1 MRYNYYKGYLR
12 YSGLYKYFKHFQIL
26 LINKYKIIFK
36 IKTMNNFNF
45 YNPVKILFGKGKIA
59 ELSKNLPQNAKILMT
74 YGGGSIHK
82 NGVYDQVKAALKG
95 FNVVEFG
102 GIEPNPHY
110 ETLMKAVE
118 VVKAEKIDF
127 LLAVG
132 GGSVLDGTKFIAA
145 AALYEGELA
154 WDIAAKQ
161 ISVSKALPLGAV
173 LTLAATGSEM
183 NSGGVVTREA
193 TQEKFAFG
201 SPELFPKFSILDPQ
215 ITFSLPQRQVANGI
229 VDAYVHVIEQYLT
242 YPMNTPVQDRFAEG
256 ILLTLIEEGIKASTA
271 ETPDYDNR
279 ANLMWAATMALNG
292 IITVG
297 GKSDWSTHMIGHE
310 LTALHGI
317 DHAVTLAIVLPG
329 VMSLMK
335 DKRREKLLQYA
346 TRIWNIT
353 EGSEDERIESAILQ
367 TEAFFRQVGIKT
379 RLSEHQV
386 GQDTID
392 RIIERFTQR
401 KMRAVGSQ
409 QDISIAEVGELL
421 KTRL

>member
-1 MRYNYYKGYLR
+1 
-12 YSGLYKYFKHFQIL
+12 
-26 LINKYKIIFK
+26 
-36 IKTMNNFNF
+36 MNNFNF

-59 ELSKNLPQNAKILMT
+59 ELSKNIPADAKILMT

-82 NGVYDQVKAALKG
+82 NGVYEQVIAALKG

-118 VVKAEKIDF
+118 AVKAEKVDF

-145 AALYEGELA
+145 ASLYEGELA

-183 NSGGVVTREA
+183 NSGGVITREA

-201 SPELFPKFSILDPQ
+201 SPVLFPKFSVLDPQ
-215 ITFSLPQRQVANGI
+215 VTYSLPKRQVANGI

-242 YPMNTPVQDRFAEG
+242 YPMNTMVQDRFSEG
-256 ILLTLIEEGIKASTA
+256 ILLTLIEEGPKAIA
-271 ETPDYDNR
+271 NDIPDYDNR
-279 ANLMWAATMALNG
+279 SNLMWAATMALNG

-310 LTALHGI
+310 LTAFHGI

-329 VMSLMK
+329 VMRLMK

-346 TRIWNIT
+346 SRVWNIN
-353 EGSEDERIESAILQ
+353 EGSEEQRIELATQ
-367 TEAFFRQVGIKT
+367 KTESFFQQVGIAT
-379 RLSEHQV
+379 RLGNHNV

-392 RIIERFTQR
+392 RIVERFTQR
-401 KMRAVGSQ
+401 KMRAVGAQ
-409 QDISIAEVGELL
+409 QDVSIADVGELL
-421 KTRL
+421 RSRL

>member
-1 MRYNYYKGYLR
+1 
-12 YSGLYKYFKHFQIL
+12 
-26 LINKYKIIFK
+26 
-36 IKTMNNFNF
+36 MNNFNF

-59 ELSKNLPQNAKILMT
+59 EVSKNIPADAKILMT

-82 NGVYDQVKAALKG
+82 NGVYEQVKAALKG

-145 AALYEGELA
+145 AALYEGESA

-161 ISVSKALPLGAV
+161 LSVSKALPLGAV

-183 NSGGVVTREA
+183 NSGGVITREA

-201 SPELFPKFSILDPQ
+201 SPVLFPKFSVLDPQ

-229 VDAYVHVIEQYLT
+229 VDAFVHVIEQYLT
-242 YPMNTPVQDRFAEG
+242 YPVNSPVQDRFAEG
-256 ILLTLIEEGIKASTA
+256 ILLTLIEEGPKASTA
-271 ETPDYDNR
+271 ETPDYETR

-292 IITVG
+292 LLSTGV
-297 GKSDWSTHMIGHE
+297 KSDWSTHMIGHE

-329 VMSLMK
+329 VMRLMK

-346 TRIWNIT
+346 SRVWNIT
-353 EGSEDERIESAILQ
+353 EGSDEQKIETAIQQ
-367 TEAFFRQVGIKT
+367 TESFFRQVGIST
-379 RLSEHQV
+379 LLNEHQV

-392 RIIERFTQR
+392 RIVERFKER
-401 KMRAVGSQ
+401 KMRAVGAQ
-409 QDISIAEVGELL
+409 QDVSIADVGALL

>member
-1 MRYNYYKGYLR
+1 
-12 YSGLYKYFKHFQIL
+12 
-26 LINKYKIIFK
+26 
-36 IKTMNNFNF
+36 MNNFNF

-59 ELSKNLPQNAKILMT
+59 ELSKNVPANAKILMT

-95 FNVVEFG
+95 FDVVEFG

-118 VVKAEKIDF
+118 VVKTEKIDF

-132 GGSVLDGTKFIAA
+132 GGSVLDGTKFIALA
-145 AALYEGELA
+145 SLYEGESA

-161 ISVSKALPLGAV
+161 ISLSKALPLGSI

-183 NSGGVVTREA
+183 NSGGVITREA

-201 SPELFPKFSILDPQ
+201 SPVTFPKFSILDPT

-256 ILLTLIEEGIKASTA
+256 ILLTLIEEGPKASTA

-292 IITVG
+292 IIAVG

-329 VMSLMK
+329 VMRLMK

-346 TRIWNIT
+346 TRVWNIT
-353 EGSEDERIESAILQ
+353 EGNDEEKIESAIQQ
-367 TEAFFRQVGIKT
+367 TESFFRQVGIST

-392 RIIERFTQR
+392 RIVERFTQR
-401 KMRAVGSQ
+401 KMRAVGAQ
-409 QDISIAEVGELL
+409 QDVSIADVGELL

>member
-1 MRYNYYKGYLR
+1 
-12 YSGLYKYFKHFQIL
+12 
-26 LINKYKIIFK
+26 
-36 IKTMNNFNF
+36 MNNFNF
-45 YNPVKILFGKGKIA
+45 HNPVKILFGKGKIA
-59 ELSKNLPQNAKILMT
+59 ELSKNVPANARILLT

-82 NGVYDQVKAALKG
+82 NGVYDQVIAALKG
-95 FNVVEFG
+95 FTIVEFG

-110 ETLMKAVE
+110 ETLMKAVK

-145 AALYEGELA
+145 AALYAGELA

-183 NSGGVVTREA
+183 NSGGVITREA

-201 SPELFPKFSILDPQ
+201 SPVLFPVFSVLDPT
-215 ITFSLPQRQVANGI
+215 ITYSLPQRQVANGI

-242 YPMNTPVQDRFAEG
+242 YPVNSPVQDRFAEG
-256 ILLTLIEEGIKASTA
+256 ILLTLIEEGPKASTA
-271 ETPDYDNR
+271 ETPDYENR

-292 IITVG
+292 LLSTGV
-297 GKSDWSTHMIGHE
+297 KSDWATHMIGHE
-310 LTALHGI
+310 LTAFHGI

-329 VMSLMK
+329 LMRLMK

-346 TRIWNIT
+346 TRVWNIT
-353 EGSEDERIESAILQ
+353 EGTDEQRIESAIQQ
-367 TEAFFRQVGIKT
+367 TESFFRQVGIST
-379 RLSEHQV
+379 LLSEHHV

-392 RIIERFTQR
+392 KIVERFTQR
-401 KMRAVGSQ
+401 KMRAVGAQ
-409 QDISIAEVGELL
+409 QDVSIADVGELL
-421 KTRL
+421 KMRL